1 MLVKKSIL
9 KELRFQAGLIFCAL
23 FTIVLTMA
31 LVRLLGNAASG
42 ATPPNIVLPLI
53 LFSTFSSIGTTL
65 SLSAFL
71 AVFITFSRLQSDN
84 ELIILRTSGVK
95 IVDFFPIIL
104 SFLIPL
110 VIFTAITTLLATPWA
125 RNQADQLRFQAK
137 SEESLKKYSAGKF
150 SQFSNGEQVVFFER
164 TEKESTKLGLVFVKL
179 SKNSKNETIVLGS
192 NGEIQF
198 KKDEPWV
205 ILKNGSR
212 VDITSDKDTT
222 NYKLTLFQTY
232 QMLLNTAPKN
242 YTLEKRVKSTNTLK
256 LLQRFSLADQGE
268 LLVRIG
274 TVLLCL
280 FLPFIAL
287 PLSLRGEKSLKIL
300 HVFTAVL
307 IFLAA
312 NHFLGIFQA
321 LIIKGFINLFFSLF
335 LIPIII
341 ITLAS
346 FLIFNNEN
354 K

>member
-1 MLVKKSIL
+1 MVN
-9 KELRFQAGLIFCAL
+9 
-23 FTIVLTMA
+23 
-31 LVRLLGNAASG
+31 RL
-42 ATPPNIVLPLI
+42 
-53 LFSTFSSIGTTL
+53 
-65 SLSAFL
+65 
-71 AVFITFSRLQSDN
+71 
-84 ELIILRTSGVK
+84 
-95 IVDFFPIIL
+95 
-104 SFLIPL
+104 
-110 VIFTAITTLLATPWA
+110 
-125 RNQADQLRFQAK
+125 
-137 SEESLKKYSAGKF
+137 
-150 SQFSNGEQVVFFER
+150 FFER

-212 VDITSDKDTT
+212 VDITADEDST

-300 HVFTAVL
+300 HIFTAVL
-307 IFLAA
+307 IFLVA

-341 ITLAS
+341 VTLAS